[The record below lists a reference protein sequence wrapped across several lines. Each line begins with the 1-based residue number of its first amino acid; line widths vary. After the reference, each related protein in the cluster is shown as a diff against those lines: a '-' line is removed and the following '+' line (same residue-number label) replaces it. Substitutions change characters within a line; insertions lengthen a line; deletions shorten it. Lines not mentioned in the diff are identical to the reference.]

1 MAERIAYVQKSY
13 KSAGAIGS
21 AVAAQVPTM

>member
-13 KSAGAIGS
+13 KSAAAIGG
-21 AVAAQVPTM
+21 AMAAQVPAM